1 MSPLPFN
8 RFTLTHTNAP
18 HSSAGYIPITTCSK
32 HNFDYVKSLGA
43 AAAFNYNDA
52 DCAEQIRKYTN
63 NSLKY
68 AWDCIA
74 LEPTVKICAEALA
87 PGPGSHYGCLLAVK
101 FPREDVTVTPT
112 LAYSALG
119 EPFDKGFAKSEK
131 GEEEDFKFAVNW
143 SEIVERCL
151 AEGKIS
157 VHKPRVGQGLENVLD
172 GLDQLKNN
180 KVSGEKLV
188 YKL

>member
-1 MSPLPFN
+1 MH
-8 RFTLTHTNAP
+8 R
-18 HSSAGYIPITTCSK
+18 SSAGYKPITTCSA

-43 AAAFNYNDA
+43 EKAFNYNDS

-63 NSLKY
+63 NNLKY

-74 LEPTVKICAEALA
+74 LEDTVKICADALTS
-87 PGPGSHYGCLLAVK
+87 GPGAQYASLLPTK
-101 FPREDVTVTPT
+101 FPRDDVESMVT
-112 LAYSALG
+112 LAYSAVG
-119 EPFDKGFAKSEK
+119 EPFDKGFAKSDGSK
-131 GEEEDFKFAVNW
+131 EDFDFAAKTWVPIA
-143 SEIVERCL
+143 EKYL
-151 AEGKIS
+151 MEGKVQ
-157 VHKPRVGQGLENVLD
+157 VHKPRVGTGIENILD